1 MGGHDRPEKD
11 EAPQEAPQGNR
22 AARPD
27 HHDPTAGIGGAP
39 PSRSALTL
47 RLLLAGFGF
56 VLFLVAA
63 IWLAAVDGP
72 VALVVVFALL
82 ALIAAVDIAIVIR
95 RKARGE
101 PG

>member
-1 MGGHDRPEKD
+1 MAGDDRPERNQASRGD
-11 EAPQEAPQGNR
+11 G

-27 HHDPTAGIGGAP
+27 YHDPTAGVGGAP

-56 VLFLVAA
+56 LLFLVAA

-72 VALVVVFALL
+72 LALVVVFAVL
-82 ALIAAVDIAIVIR
+82 ALIAAVDIAIVVR

>member
-1 MGGHDRPEKD
+1 MADDDRLRGPD
-11 EAPQEAPQGNR
+11 EGPRR
-22 AARPD
+22 AGTGRPD
-27 HHDPTAGIGGAP
+27 YHDPTAGIGGAP

-72 VALVVVFALL
+72 VALVVVFAVL
-82 ALIAAVDIAIVIR
+82 ALIAAVDIVVVIR

-101 PG
+101 PS